1 MQILFVLPVQEE
13 LIFPTLLAVS
23 SVKHVQL
30 AQANTS
36 TSLKTAVLNAMSSVN
51 VKMGIIATGPPRN
64 ANPVFY
70 AVQMIGKLPRDAE
83 VMKVKLQRNAN
94 FKYLGPRRVF
104 PYRCH
109 PLSVMYP
116 SQLNTIH
123 LWLL

>member
-13 LIFPTLLAVS
+13 LIFQTLLAVS
-23 SVKHVQL
+23 SVNHVQL
-30 AQANTS
+30 VQANMNM
-36 TSLKTAVLNAMSSVN
+36 SLKTAVLNAMSSVN

-64 ANPVFY
+64 AYPVFY
-70 AVQMIGKLPRDAE
+70 AAQMIGELPRDAE

-104 PYRCH
+104 PRCH

-116 SQLNTIH
+116 SQ
-123 LWLL
+123 

>member
-13 LIFPTLLAVS
+13 LIFQTLLAVS
-23 SVKHVQL
+23 SVNHVQL
-30 AQANTS
+30 VQANMNV
-36 TSLKTAVLNAMSSVN
+36 SLKTAVLNAMSSVN
-51 VKMGIIATGPPRN
+51 VKMGIIVTGPLRN
-64 ANPVFY
+64 AYPVFY

-109 PLSVMYP
+109 PLLVMYP
-116 SQLNTIH
+116 SQ
-123 LWLL
+123 